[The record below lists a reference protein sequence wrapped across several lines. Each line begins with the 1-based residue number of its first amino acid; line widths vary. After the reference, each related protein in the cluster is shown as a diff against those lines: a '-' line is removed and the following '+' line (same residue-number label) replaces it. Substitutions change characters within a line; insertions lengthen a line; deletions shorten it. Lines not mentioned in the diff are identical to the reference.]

1 MHDYLN
7 GNTVNSSLGNI
18 QQNHGKIQGSCNCLG
33 LTGPFTGTV
42 GTDGS
47 ITFTMNMTG
56 RGTNMLFQG
65 HIKTGGDMA
74 GQFYIINAS
83 DGQHTGEFGDWSF
96 K

>member
-1 MHDYLN
+1 MGTQY
-7 GNTVNSSLGNI
+7 I
-18 QQNHGKIQGSCNCLG
+18 QQNHEKIQGSCNCLG

-42 GTDGS
+42 GVDGT
-47 ITFTMNMTG
+47 ITFTVAMTG

-83 DGQHTGEFGDWSF
+83 NGQHTGEYGDWSF
-96 K
+96 Q